1 MSPSPNADEGQVVV
15 VNYEGELRNLD
26 TGKKLAQLEG
36 VTGASLRLA
45 IFSPDADRIL
55 TAENGLGVRLH
66 DRRSGREILRLHH
79 PCLDV
84 AQCDVVGG
92 GRGHHSRDGEDV
104 GAGAGGGGKRGQ
116 LGAADDGAGLAAA
129 AAAGN
134 GHRGDEQAL
143 DEAIRQM
150 GGSQNYRLKDWKFG
164 YIEASGNVA
173 QEQLTAVYQFS
184 FEPMEEKLALE
195 SPPRMVQ
202 VAGVMDQ

>member
-1 MSPSPNADEGQVVV
+1 MLGPKAD
-15 VNYEGELRNLD
+15 
-26 TGKKLAQLEG
+26 K
-36 VTGASLRLA
+36 
-45 IFSPDADRIL
+45 L
-55 TAENGLGVRLH
+55 TAALSEDEYVERAKRYLEEQGWTEPDMQEPEGSAMKLQAQAVQR
-66 DRRSGREILRLHH
+66 
-79 PCLDV
+79 DV
-84 AQCDVVGG
+84 AEIPEQQKSVSLEFKRAIVSRENNESIPVLGEGGKIDLQMNNDGTVFAAAKVWRELGDVVKMA
-92 GRGHHSRDGEDV
+92 EV
-104 GAGAGGGGKRGQ
+104 KPY
-116 LGAADDGAGLAAA
+116 
-129 AAAGN
+129 
-134 GHRGDEQAL
+134 EQAL